1 MERINKEEKPIYYK
15 NAEEMDKPMS
25 ALIDEL
31 RNEISR
37 TRGKLFDIK
46 RSYGWEEQIKTYEG
60 GLTCMI
66 SAMANFKKELI
77 EFEQKQHTIN
87 HKKITCLECN
97 STIPYDDV
105 DVKDNG
111 YEYFFGHKMNG
122 KLLYVKCSNCQKPI
136 FLDGNTRMPKY

>member
-1 MERINKEEKPIYYK
+1 
-15 NAEEMDKPMS
+15 
-25 ALIDEL
+25 
-31 RNEISR
+31 
-37 TRGKLFDIK
+37 
-46 RSYGWEEQIKTYEG
+46 
-60 GLTCMI
+60 MI